1 MACHFPRE
9 PIQARWGLGSCYW
22 TPVGTCPAGHHLDPE
37 LMCSWAGE
45 GKLVPHGPNWWAV
58 ETSGGFPP
66 LNQLEGHN
74 CKLAM
79 CVKSPKVRDEQHVSL
94 DIEGLKQTMQSL
106 KDIQGDLIAMLDRAR
121 K

>member
-1 MACHFPRE
+1 
-9 PIQARWGLGSCYW
+9 
-22 TPVGTCPAGHHLDPE
+22 
-37 LMCSWAGE
+37 
-45 GKLVPHGPNWWAV
+45 
-58 ETSGGFPP
+58 
-66 LNQLEGHN
+66 
-74 CKLAM
+74 M